1 MIKEIE
7 TGSGKNKR
15 TILFDTELLYSGKE
29 PSSDI
34 EKDARRALNLPITKQ
49 LVYYPNINI
58 NQTIDVE
65 EYGITEVYDEW
76 YTVKIKL
83 ADGVEKMIHSA
94 YLKEM
99 QSPSFIADMKKQ
111 V

>member
-29 PSSDI
+29 PVDDV

-49 LVYYPNINI
+49 LVYYPNINV
-58 NQTIDVE
+58 NKTVE
-65 EYGITEVYDEW
+65 ITEYSVTEIYDEW
-76 YTVKIKL
+76 YTIKIKL
-83 ADGVEKMIHSA
+83 SDGSEKMIHSA